1 MSLIASLELEDIN
14 KLKSFKSQGVRDH
27 CNIKRVNVLSRWV
40 DITLPVL
47 TCITAVPVSEEFSSS
62 GDSKTEEEERR
73 PPKEKEGKEK
83 DRDSNDGN
91 PVP

>member
-1 MSLIASLELEDIN
+1 M
-14 KLKSFKSQGVRDH
+14 
-27 CNIKRVNVLSRWV
+27 
-40 DITLPVL
+40 PVL